1 MDFSLHKN
9 PSLVENPS
17 IVDDLALTKKSTIEG
32 FQCTTYKNPQQIR
45 VRATHP
51 PLPTLQYALLPLGI
65 HKEHSNLKQD
75 IVSHV
80 FFLWVSM
87 FGFVHMAWEN
97 AEISVRQ

>member
-1 MDFSLHKN
+1 MVDFFHAL
-9 PSLVENPS
+9 L
-17 IVDDLALTKKSTIEG
+17 ILLTKILNKSEWE
-32 FQCTTYKNPQQIR
+32 
-45 VRATHP
+45 
-51 PLPTLQYALLPLGI
+51 LPTLQYALLPLGI